1 MAQWGSNDAA
11 SNSVFWAAQQL
22 KVTANSDNRDALFN
36 NTTADAFI
44 SGVTVG
50 QFAVDSN
57 EIEANTGDVAHTG
70 WVLRTV
76 GSGGR
81 AGRTMTEVLVA
92 GGIALDTEDTVYKD
106 FFITIAGQPANASA
120 INVGNSTV
128 NNQTNTF
135 SVTAVTTPS
144 GGTLS
149 YLWYY
154 STDSGST
161 YASVSD
167 GSGFSGNTTATLTA
181 EANTVADGTLVKCVV
196 SVVGGSSVNSAAATF
211 TVV

>member
-1 MAQWGSNDAA
+1 MAQWGTTDNAA
-11 SNSVFWAAQQL
+11 NSVLWAAAQL
-22 KVTANSDNRDALFN
+22 KVTANSDNQTALYN

-57 EIEANTGDVAHTG
+57 EVEANDGREAHSG

-92 GGIALDTEDTVYKD
+92 GGVGTDAEDTVYKD
-106 FFITIAGQPANASA
+106 FYITIAGQPSNASA
-120 INVGNSTV
+120 INTGNSTV

-135 SVTAVTTPS
+135 TVDAVTTPA
-144 GGTLS
+144 GGSLS

-154 STDSGST
+154 STNGGSS
-161 YASVSD
+161 YASVSS
-167 GSGFSGNTTATLTA
+167 GAGFSGNTTATLTA
-181 EANTVADGTLVKCVV
+181 RANTVANNTLVKCVV
-196 SVVGGSSVNSAAATF
+196 SVTGGTSVNSSAATF